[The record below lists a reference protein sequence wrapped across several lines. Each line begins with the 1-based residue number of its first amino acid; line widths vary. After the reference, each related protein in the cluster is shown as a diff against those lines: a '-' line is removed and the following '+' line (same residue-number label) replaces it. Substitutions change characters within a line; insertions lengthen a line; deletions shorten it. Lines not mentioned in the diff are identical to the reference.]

1 MNREDYPD
9 FFLVEFSFHFKLCQ
23 SRILLNLLKGI
34 RDCQLVIMIEV
45 EGLEAFSEVSKCI
58 RCNYCNELEF

>member
-9 FFLVEFSFHFKLCQ
+9 FFLVEFSPFHFKLCR
-23 SRILLNLLKGI
+23 SRILLKLLKGI

-45 EGLEAFSEVSKCI
+45 EGLEAFSEVS
-58 RCNYCNELEF
+58 

>member
-9 FFLVEFSFHFKLCQ
+9 FFLVEFSPFHFKLCR
-23 SRILLNLLKGI
+23 SRILLKLLKGI
-34 RDCQLVIMIEV
+34 RDCRLVIMIEV

-58 RCNYCNELEF
+58 RCNY